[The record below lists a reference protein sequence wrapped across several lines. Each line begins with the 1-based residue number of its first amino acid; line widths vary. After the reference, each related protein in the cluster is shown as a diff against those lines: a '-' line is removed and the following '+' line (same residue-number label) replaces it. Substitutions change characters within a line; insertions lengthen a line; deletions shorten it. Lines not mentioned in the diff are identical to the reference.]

1 MHQKAII
8 ALGLL
13 ALASAG
19 TARAD
24 EGATISKR
32 LEAANYT
39 VVSLEPDR
47 GPKPVKS
54 FYVVA
59 DYTSKH
65 AFAFYVYTY
74 RDHATA
80 ERAETG
86 DYVWLDA
93 YGTPGASQL
102 EVDGRVLY
110 WGATG
115 PMNHG
120 SGPNPTLPPARFRRM
135 VALARGG

>member
-1 MHQKAII
+1 MRPKAII
-8 ALGLL
+8 AHGLL

-19 TARAD
+19 TAGAD
-24 EGATISKR
+24 EGATIAKR

-39 VVSLEPDR
+39 VVSLKPDR

-54 FYVVA
+54 FYVVT
-59 DYTSKH
+59 DYASAH
-65 AFAFYVYTY
+65 AFAFYVYTF

-86 DYVWLDA
+86 DYVWLDT
-93 YGTPGASQL
+93 YGTPGASIL
-102 EVDGRVLY
+102 EVDGRVLF

-115 PMNHG
+115 GVNHG

-135 VALARGG
+135 VALAKGS